1 MLKYSPP
8 SSNRLPSNN
17 RPLLVKKEIIIA
29 PGYYSRKYSV
39 WKDTKVYTAFLFI
52 GLTFWEENVEDRVA
66 LLESNILNCFLK
78 ITMANLLKI
87 GLKMRE

>member
-1 MLKYSPP
+1 M
-8 SSNRLPSNN
+8 
-17 RPLLVKKEIIIA
+17 
-29 PGYYSRKYSV
+29 
-39 WKDTKVYTAFLFI
+39 

-78 ITMANLLKI
+78 ITMANLVKI